1 MCAMVDDV
9 LDETRKKKCRSY
21 GLSSLFGSTGTVA
34 VTFLFFFFSCSF
46 SAPRFSFLFR
56 AWLPPKYFLPVRT
69 LLSCL
74 AHTWNSSH
82 ASFAV
87 PSKKNFLLNF
97 NQMAA
102 ARILVE
108 PFLGCLAI
116 AAVLCFGRR
125 TFFSFSCSF
134 SSDVFCFMSSTR
146 FKNFSQTL
154 NWMRG

>member
-1 MCAMVDDV
+1 MQV
-9 LDETRKKKCRSY
+9 LWVVFFVWIHQDSCSDLPLLLLR
-21 GLSSLFGSTGTVA
+21 
-34 VTFLFFFFSCSF
+34 LFFFCVHIFLSF
-46 SAPRFSFLFR
+46 SEAC
-56 AWLPPKYFLPVRT
+56 LPPKYFLPVRT

-74 AHTWNSSH
+74 ACTWNNSH

-87 PSKKNFLLNF
+87 PSEKNFLLNF

-108 PFLGCLAI
+108 LFLGCLAI
-116 AAVLCFGRR
+116 AAVLCFRRR

-134 SSDVFCFMSSTR
+134 SSDVFCFTSSTG
-146 FKNFSQTL
+146 FKNFSGTL